1 MNPRR
6 LARALSVLLTL
17 GTAALAHAD
26 LVQPRLVRVRLSA
39 GLTVAKLL
47 EAGLDVIEVKG
58 TSEAKL
64 LEWPGDEIKL
74 SGLSATAEVVDASPG
89 RSAALRSQS
98 ELASQPRPSPTRVRS
113 AVGPDGVFRIE
124 SLPPFG
130 SGSMGGYWTLAEIKM
145 KLDALVAND
154 THDLVA
160 DKVDTIGT
168 SASHRWP
175 IWGLK
180 ITKHVPDPDTRP
192 VVFFNAIT
200 HAREP
205 EGMQALFYFVDDIL
219 SKYGT
224 DPFATYLLDHR
235 VLYIVPCVNPDGYE
249 VNQNTYF
256 STSSF
261 GFWRKNIRDN
271 NGNMSFDNNDGV
283 DINRNYGYRWGK
295 DNVGSSGSQSSDIYR
310 GPSAFSE
317 LETTVQRDKIVALH
331 PVTGLSF
338 HTYQDLMLHAWGNTD
353 SLPPDWS
360 AFHEWNDLLTRD
372 NAYQSG
378 QPPKI
383 LYTVNGEFND
393 WCYGDTIA
401 KPRAFT
407 WTPEIGSDDD
417 GFWPPPSRIVPLAA
431 ENLRTCYVVT
441 ALAGPFV
448 QQDGVTIQEGAL
460 NATYH
465 AHLSVRARNLGATGV
480 AGPGLTGTLVPLDPG
495 VQMIT
500 SSVSYP
506 DLGSRQSGDPVGG
519 AKFDMVVADSVTPG
533 RLMRFQ
539 IDFTTPG
546 GLFSRDTLVLPL
558 GTPTLVA
565 SDNASNG
572 LGQWSPGSWG
582 IVSNDPQHPSRY
594 FADSP
599 GADYALGANNI
610 MLLNAPLNLSAGVHA
625 YALYEAHW
633 DLEKNYDAAEIEASL
648 DGSTWTRLHATGT
661 TPGSGVSGG
670 LQTLGEPFYA
680 GTRWLWKS
688 ELADLSAFTGP
699 AGNAVRLR
707 YRLQSDGSA
716 QFDGFNFDSLRI
728 VVYDP
733 AAQPGPSAVGD
744 GTPPLALGL
753 ASPSPNPMRTFG
765 RFSFTLP
772 RAGRVRLEVLDV
784 QGRRVATLADGAMS
798 ASRYV
803 RGWDVRDD
811 EGRAVPPGMYL
822 ARLSGV
828 LGSVTRRF
836 VVLK

>member
-1 MNPRR
+1 
-6 LARALSVLLTL
+6 
-17 GTAALAHAD
+17 
-26 LVQPRLVRVRLSA
+26 
-39 GLTVAKLL
+39 
-47 EAGLDVIEVKG
+47 
-58 TSEAKL
+58 
-64 LEWPGDEIKL
+64 
-74 SGLSATAEVVDASPG
+74 
-89 RSAALRSQS
+89 
-98 ELASQPRPSPTRVRS
+98 
-113 AVGPDGVFRIE
+113 
-124 SLPPFG
+124 
-130 SGSMGGYWTLAEIKM
+130 
-145 KLDALVAND
+145 D
-154 THDLVA
+154 T
-160 DKVDTIGT
+160 
-168 SASHRWP
+168 
-175 IWGLK
+175 
-180 ITKHVPDPDTRP
+180 
-192 VVFFNAIT
+192 
-200 HAREP
+200 
-205 EGMQALFYFVDDIL
+205 
-219 SKYGT
+219 
-224 DPFATYLLDHR
+224 
-235 VLYIVPCVNPDGYE
+235 
-249 VNQNTYF
+249 
-256 STSSF
+256 
-261 GFWRKNIRDN
+261 
-271 NGNMSFDNNDGV
+271 NDGV

-295 DNVGSSGSQSSDIYR
+295 DNVGSSGSQSSETYR

-317 LETTVQRDKIVALH
+317 LETTGQRDKIVALH

-431 ENLRTCYVVT
+431 ENLRPCYVVT

-448 QQDGVTIQEGAL
+448 QQDGVTIQEGAM

-465 AHLSVRARNLGATGV
+465 AHLSVRARNLGVTGI

-495 VQMIT
+495 VLMIT

-519 AKFDMVVADSVTPG
+519 AKFDLVVADSITPG
-533 RLMRFQ
+533 RLMRFA

-546 GLFSRDTLVLPL
+546 GFFSRDTLVLPL
-558 GTPTLVA
+558 GTPTLLA

-599 GADYALGANNI
+599 GGDYALGANNI

-625 YALYEAHW
+625 HALYEARW
-633 DLEKNYDAAEIEASL
+633 DLEKNYDDAEIEASL
-648 DGSTWTRLHATGT
+648 DGSTWTRVHATGT
-661 TPGSGVSGG
+661 TPGSGVSGS
-670 LQTLGEPFYA
+670 LQTAGQPYYA
-680 GTRWLWKS
+680 GTRWLWKK
-688 ELADLSAFTGP
+688 EIADLSPFTGP

-733 AAQPGPSAVGD
+733 AAQPAPAAVGD
-744 GTPPLALGL
+744 GVLPLTLGL
-753 ASPSPNPMRTFG
+753 AAPSPNPIRSFG

-772 RAGRVRLEVLDV
+772 RAGRVRLEILDI
-784 QGRRVATLADGAMS
+784 QGRRVATLADGMLS
-798 ASRYV
+798 PNQYV

-811 EGRAVPPGMYL
+811 QGRVVAPGMYL
-822 ARLSGV
+822 TRLSGD

-836 VVLK
+836 VILR